1 MGKKIKRNIYFKFYE
16 YKGSLENPKRKAI
29 SSINMPKEYRRTT
42 FRKKRKN
49 RYHNLL
55 NYGYS
60 KLIGNLIS
68 LKHHYDKEKR
78 LLKKVV
84 FEEEWLNKFRE
95 NKEEKALYL
104 IESLTIIENLNKEDL
119 DYNNYLEELKEEIKA
134 CSCISQEQKISTI
147 SKKFYLNNSKNN
159 SRV

>member
-1 MGKKIKRNIYFKFYE
+1 MKIQKERLLVLLICQKNI
-16 YKGSLENPKRKAI
+16 
-29 SSINMPKEYRRTT
+29 

-78 LLKKVV
+78 LLKKVI
-84 FEEEWLNKFRE
+84 FEEEWLNKFIE

-119 DYNNYLEELKEEIKA
+119 DYNNYLEELKDEIET
-134 CSCISQEQKISTI
+134 CSCISQKQKIYL
-147 SKKFYLNNSKNN
+147 KKKYNI
-159 SRV
+159 

>member
-16 YKGSLENPKRKAI
+16 YIGPLENQKRRAI
-29 SSINMPKEYRRTT
+29 SSINMPKEYRKTT

-68 LKHHYDKEKR
+68 LKHYYDKEKR
-78 LLKKVV
+78 LLKRVV
-84 FEEEWLNKFRE
+84 FEEEWLNKFIE

-119 DYNNYLEELKEEIKA
+119 
-134 CSCISQEQKISTI
+134 TI
-147 SKKFYLNNSKNN
+147 
-159 SRV
+159 

>member
-1 MGKKIKRNIYFKFYE
+1 MGKKIKRKIYFKFYE
-16 YKGSLENPKRKAI
+16 YIGPLENQKKRAI

-78 LLKKVV
+78 LLKRVV
-84 FEEEWLNKFRE
+84 FEEEWLNKFIE

-104 IESLTIIENLNKEDL
+104 IENLTIIENLNKKDL
-119 DYNNYLEELKEEIKA
+119 DYNNYLEELKEEIET
-134 CSCISQEQKISTI
+134 CSCISQEQKIYLR
-147 SKKFYLNNSKNN
+147 KKYNI
-159 SRV
+159 

>member
-1 MGKKIKRNIYFKFYE
+1 MRKKIKRNIYFKFYE
-16 YKGSLENPKRKAI
+16 YIGPLENQKRRAI

-78 LLKKVV
+78 LLKKVI
-84 FEEEWLNKFRE
+84 FEEEWLNKFIE

-104 IESLTIIENLNKEDL
+104 IESLTIIENLNKKDL
-119 DYNNYLEELKEEIKA
+119 DYNNYLEELKEEIEA
-134 CSCISQEQKISTI
+134 CFCISQEQKIYL
-147 SKKFYLNNSKNN
+147 KKKYNI
-159 SRV
+159 

>member
-1 MGKKIKRNIYFKFYE
+1 MRKKIKRNIYFKFYE
-16 YKGSLENPKRKAI
+16 YIGPLENQKRRAI

-55 NYGYS
+55 NYGYF

-78 LLKKVV
+78 LLKKVI
-84 FEEEWLNKFRE
+84 FEEEWLNKFIE

-119 DYNNYLEELKEEIKA
+119 DYNNYLEELKDEIET
-134 CSCISQEQKISTI
+134 CSCISQKQKIYL
-147 SKKFYLNNSKNN
+147 KKKYNI
-159 SRV
+159 

>member
-1 MGKKIKRNIYFKFYE
+1 MRKKIKRNIYFKFYE
-16 YKGSLENPKRKAI
+16 YIGPLENQKRRAI

-55 NYGYS
+55 NYGYF

-78 LLKKVV
+78 LLKKVI
-84 FEEEWLNKFRE
+84 FEEEWLNKFIE

-119 DYNNYLEELKEEIKA
+119 DYNNYLEELKDEIET
-134 CSCISQEQKISTI
+134 CSCISQEQKIYL
-147 SKKFYLNNSKNN
+147 KKKYNI
-159 SRV
+159 

>member
-1 MGKKIKRNIYFKFYE
+1 MRKKIKRNIYFKFYE
-16 YKGSLENPKRKAI
+16 YIGPLENQKRRAI
-29 SSINMPKEYRRTT
+29 SSINIPKEYRRTT

-78 LLKKVV
+78 LLKKVI
-84 FEEEWLNKFRE
+84 FEEEWLNKFIE

-104 IESLTIIENLNKEDL
+104 IESLTIIENLNKKDL
-119 DYNNYLEELKEEIKA
+119 DYNNYLEELKEEIEA
-134 CSCISQEQKISTI
+134 CFCISQEQKIYL
-147 SKKFYLNNSKNN
+147 KKKYNI
-159 SRV
+159 

>member
-1 MGKKIKRNIYFKFYE
+1 MNIKVLLKIQKERLLVLLICQKNIE
-16 YKGSLENPKRKAI
+16 ELLLERK
-29 SSINMPKEYRRTT
+29 
-42 FRKKRKN
+42 KN

-134 CSCISQEQKISTI
+134 CSCISQDLYLS
-147 SKKFYLNNSKNN
+147 FYMESFVKTL
-159 SRV
+159 VFLHFPLYLL

>member
-1 MGKKIKRNIYFKFYE
+1 MRKKIKRNIYFKFYE
-16 YKGSLENPKRKAI
+16 YIGPLENQKRRAI

-78 LLKKVV
+78 LLKKVI
-84 FEEEWLNKFRE
+84 FEEEWLNKFIE
-95 NKEEKALYL
+95 NKEEKASYL
-104 IESLTIIENLNKEDL
+104 IESLTIIENLNKKDL
-119 DYNNYLEELKEEIKA
+119 DYNNYLEELKEEIEA
-134 CSCISQEQKISTI
+134 CFCISQEQKIYL
-147 SKKFYLNNSKNN
+147 KKKYNI
-159 SRV
+159 

>member
-1 MGKKIKRNIYFKFYE
+1 MRKKIKRNIYFKFYE
-16 YKGSLENPKRKAI
+16 YIGPLENQKRRAI

-42 FRKKRKN
+42 LRKKRKN

-78 LLKKVV
+78 LLKKVI

-119 DYNNYLEELKEEIKA
+119 DYNNYLEELKEEIET
-134 CSCISQEQKISTI
+134 CSCISQEQKIYL
-147 SKKFYLNNSKNN
+147 KKKYNI
-159 SRV
+159 

>member
-1 MGKKIKRNIYFKFYE
+1 MNIKVLLTIQKERLLVLLICQKNIE
-16 YKGSLENPKRKAI
+16 ELLLERK
-29 SSINMPKEYRRTT
+29 
-42 FRKKRKN
+42 KN

-119 DYNNYLEELKEEIKA
+119 
-134 CSCISQEQKISTI
+134 TI
-147 SKKFYLNNSKNN
+147 
-159 SRV
+159 

>member
-1 MGKKIKRNIYFKFYE
+1 MRKKIKRNIYFKFYE
-16 YKGSLENPKRKAI
+16 YKGPLENQKRRAI

-55 NYGYS
+55 NYGYF

-78 LLKKVV
+78 LLKKVI
-84 FEEEWLNKFRE
+84 FEEEWLNKFIE

-119 DYNNYLEELKEEIKA
+119 DYNNYLEELKDEIET
-134 CSCISQEQKISTI
+134 CSCISQEQKIYL
-147 SKKFYLNNSKNN
+147 KKKYNI
-159 SRV
+159 

>member
-1 MGKKIKRNIYFKFYE
+1 MRKKIKRNIYFKFYE
-16 YKGSLENPKRKAI
+16 YIGPLENQKRRAI

-78 LLKKVV
+78 LLKKVI
-84 FEEEWLNKFRE
+84 FEEEWLNKFIE

-119 DYNNYLEELKEEIKA
+119 DYNNYLEELKDEIET
-134 CSCISQEQKISTI
+134 CSCISQEQKIYL
-147 SKKFYLNNSKNN
+147 KKKYNI
-159 SRV
+159 